1 MKFMIV
7 NAFGRSN
14 RGDSVLLDECIHEIR
29 AKFPDAEIAGAVFE
43 GIEAA
48 RALGDA
54 FSHVAAGAAGGLA
67 ASMRSS
73 ASRAGSAT
81 SCGTVM
87 RLRTSPST
95 SPSSTHAR

>member
-43 GIEAA
+43 GIDAA
-48 RALGDA
+48 WERARQ
-54 FSHVAAGAAGGLA
+54 AADG
-67 ASMRSS
+67 
-73 ASRAGSAT
+73 SRLID
-81 SCGTVM
+81 V
-87 RLRTSPST
+87 
-95 SPSSTHAR
+95 